1 MAKQPTKLDVQ
12 QEAISR
18 LARGDSYKAIAKDL
32 KVSEATISKLKKENT
47 ELIENAG
54 KLIIAKKIAGAIEIL
69 DQTHKLIQEKL
80 DQAQQANEREAQ
92 LWQMF
97 LDRKITYLDYTRE
110 VRALPAISLNDL
122 TSLSREMFH
131 QSQLEQGKP
140 TQVVAN
146 TQEAKENLMKLTK
159 ALGKGDEVE
168 LQRIIF
174 NPQEAPKS

>member
-80 DQAQQANEREAQ
+80 DQAQQANEPETQ
-92 LWQMF
+92 L
-97 LDRKITYLDYTRE
+97 
-110 VRALPAISLNDL
+110 
-122 TSLSREMFH
+122 
-131 QSQLEQGKP
+131 SQ
-140 TQVVAN
+140 
-146 TQEAKENLMKLTK
+146 KL
-159 ALGKGDEVE
+159 
-168 LQRIIF
+168 F
-174 NPQEAPKS
+174 Y